1 MSDNIRVEFPNR
13 VEIAKK
19 LAAVEPKI
27 AGKIVRA
34 GVRQA
39 AQMMADAIRAKI
51 AAIGAIASGKM
62 MNSVKVKTFSRK
74 DEIGAKGGPM
84 GDAYYAH
91 MIEHGHAHPSNP
103 SIKVPARPF
112 ITPAWVENKDR
123 IHEIVTESISKALDE
138 ALGK

>member
-1 MSDNIRVEFPNR
+1 MSDNIHVEFPNR

-19 LAAVEPKI
+19 LAAVEPKV

-34 GVRQA
+34 GVREACQLIT
-39 AQMMADAIRAKI
+39 DAIKAKI
-51 AAIGAIASGKM
+51 VSIGAVHSGKM
-62 MNSVKVKTFSRK
+62 LNSVKLKTFSRK

-91 MIEHGHAHPSNP
+91 MIEHGHGHPSNP
-103 SIKVPARPF
+103 SIRVPARPF